1 MILDNTDN
9 NVFGKVFVVFLEYF
23 VVFKDLFVVF
33 ADIGHRKIWIL
44 SLKSFVPRS
53 LVIHFSFDH
62 KSVIA

>member
-33 ADIGHRKIWIL
+33 ADMGHRKIWIL
-44 SLKSFVPRS
+44 S
-53 LVIHFSFDH
+53 
-62 KSVIA
+62 